1 MPHTMPDTGLCVQCH
16 VGFFVPVIGGRPDR
30 PGSGKQLGNQKPSKK
45 LILGNCNVTV
55 IFDSVFFFTGSLV
68 LQSLALTGPFTGDDK
83 HKLTTVALLNHL
95 SINLSEAHCSA
106 QNHRSNAREAHAVP
120 CC

>member
-16 VGFFVPVIGGRPDR
+16 VGFFVPVIGGRPER

-55 IFDSVFFFTGSLV
+55 IFGTGSGELN
-68 LQSLALTGPFTGDDK
+68 SLALTGPSTGDDK
-83 HKLTTVALLNHL
+83 HNLTTLAVLNHL

-106 QNHRSNAREAHAVP
+106 QNHRSNTREAHAAP

>member
-16 VGFFVPVIGGRPDR
+16 VGFFVPVIGGRPER

-55 IFDSVFFFTGSLV
+55 IFDSVFFHWEPRVAKSC
-68 LQSLALTGPFTGDDK
+68 ADWPF
-83 HKLTTVALLNHL
+83 HW
-95 SINLSEAHCSA
+95 
-106 QNHRSNAREAHAVP
+106 R
-120 CC
+120 